1 MLTHDGHTFGWAWMH
16 MDMETRPHR
25 STPAFTNASTHTQE
39 KRKAHALGT
48 LYSCFSI
55 IHNSCCE
62 SQLTGASVGSC
73 TQYGLPCKM
82 LISLFVQGYA
92 ERKGCG
98 SFCFMFCLHTAF
110 SFMVDFYKIPTTD
123 KRICSSHVNK
133 PSVADFSYAAMQFLK
148 GG

>member
-1 MLTHDGHTFGWAWMH
+1 MMDTHLGERECTWTWKHAHTEAHLRLQMQALTH
-16 MDMETRPHR
+16 R
-25 STPAFTNASTHTQE
+25 
-39 KRKAHALGT
+39 KKAHALGT